1 MERTENHEKAKVTVE
16 PPEEMEV
23 IKVVKRPEKEQ
34 LKNRQ
39 LDLFQHFLCNTEE
52 ERDVLS
58 NTADLWDVMPRY
70 SISQKRMNKLRDS
83 NDRLPVLELESQY
96 LGKTY
101 LVTIQPASIK
111 ENGKY
116 RDYYPSANEELIED
130 ALRKLSCGENYGYFD
145 TMELQSGVIFSLH
158 MLRREL
164 EKHGHARSYQEIKKS
179 INILNRSHI
188 RISTKE
194 SPQVEY
200 AATYLSELM
209 AVSWNDGTANR
220 RAKSL
225 VHFHPLVAR
234 SLDKLTYRQFNYQ
247 KMMELKS
254 QLARWIHKLL
264 VIKYTF
270 ATPLVPFEFNY
281 STIKRDS
288 HLLTWAQ
295 ERDNVAELENVVE
308 DLMNANI
315 IARRDKDVLLNKRSI
330 VDVKYKI
337 YPSTAFTKEVKAAN
351 KRKNNILE
359 KTGQKFY

>member
-1 MERTENHEKAKVTVE
+1 MEII
-16 PPEEMEV
+16 EESEV

-70 SISQKRMNKLRDS
+70 SISQKRMNKLRDV
-83 NDRLPVLELESQY
+83 NDRLPILELESQY

-116 RDYYPSANEELIED
+116 KDYYPSANEELIED
-130 ALRKLSCGENYGYFD
+130 ALRKLSCGENHGYFD
-145 TMELQSGVIFSLH
+145 TAELQSGVIFTLY
-158 MLRREL
+158 MLRTEL
-164 EKHGHARSYQEIKKS
+164 EKHGHTRSYEEIKKS

-188 RISTKE
+188 RISTKDD
-194 SPQVEY
+194 PKVEY
-200 AATYLSELM
+200 AATYLSELI
-209 AVSWNDGTANR
+209 AVAWNDDAVNR

-234 SLDKLTYRQFNYQ
+234 SMDTLTYRQFNYQ

-270 ATPLVPFEFNY
+270 ASPLNPFELNF

-288 HLLTWAQ
+288 HLLTWVK
-295 ERDNVAELENVVE
+295 ERNNVAELENVLGE
-308 DLMNANI
+308 LMGANI
-315 IARRDKDVLLNKRSI
+315 IARRDKEVQFNRQQI

-337 YPSTAFTKEVKAAN
+337 FPSNTFVKEVKAAN
-351 KRKNNILE
+351 LRKKEIANTRITCLE
-359 KTGQKFY
+359 K